1 MRSRS
6 IREGTVGL
14 LLMLGLALFA
24 GLILWLRG
32 VTLGQRSYKLILEFA
47 NIAGMQVGTPVRY
60 RGVPVGKITQTR
72 PGPNGVEVEVEISP
86 TDLIIPRDVIV
97 EANQSGLLGST
108 SIDILPKTE
117 LQGTVNAKPLD
128 RDCDR
133 TLIICNQAR
142 LQGKIGVSVDELI
155 RASIRFA
162 DVYSQPE
169 FFNNVNTLAK
179 NSAAAAAEVTALTRE
194 FREVTRVARLQLG
207 SFSTT
212 ADSFRV
218 TAGKLG
224 LTADQV
230 NSLIATNR
238 GSLVDTL
245 GNINLITRDLRTTV
259 YKLGPVVDRVQQGE
273 LLRNLE
279 TLSVNAAQASAN
291 FRDISNSLNNPTN
304 LVVLQQT
311 LDSARS
317 TFQNAQKITA
327 DLEELTSDPVLREN
341 LRNLINGLNRLV
353 STTQDLQQQAQLAQ
367 ALPPLAAAVEEKP
380 STLQKPSAAP
390 ESPQAS
396 KDQTKSA
403 KDAPETKTKTIDLLK
418 EKPHKAWE
426 IKFR

>member
-1 MRSRS
+1 MRSRT

-14 LLMLGLALFA
+14 LILLGLALFA

-72 PGPNGVEVEVEISP
+72 PGPNGVEVEVEVSP

-108 SIDILPKTE
+108 SIDILPKGE

-133 TLIICNQAR
+133 TLIICDQAR
-142 LQGKIGVSVDELI
+142 LSGKIGVSVDELI

-179 NSAAAAAEVTALTRE
+179 NSAAAAAEVTALTKE
-194 FREVTRVARLQLG
+194 FREVARVAKLQIG
-207 SFSTT
+207 NFSTT
-212 ADSFRV
+212 TQAFNT
-218 TAGKLG
+218 TANKLG

-230 NSLIATNR
+230 NSLITTNR
-238 GSLVDTL
+238 TTVVDTL

-259 YKLGPVVDRVQQGE
+259 YKLGPVVDRVQQGQ

-279 TLSVNAAQASAN
+279 TLSINAAQAAAN
-291 FRDISNSLNNPTN
+291 FRDISNSLNSPTN

-311 LDSARS
+311 LDSARA

-327 DLEELTSDPVLREN
+327 DLDELTGDPVLRKN
-341 LRNLINGLNRLV
+341 LRDLINGLSGLV
-353 STTQDLQQQAQLAQ
+353 SSTERLQQQAQLAQ
-367 ALPPLAAAVEEKP
+367 ILPPLAATVEKNTPDPVTATATSEPEK
-380 STLQKPSAAP
+380 SVKV
-390 ESPQAS
+390 
-396 KDQTKSA
+396 K
-403 KDAPETKTKTIDLLK
+403 DLLK
-418 EKPHKAWE
+418 ENAHKAQD
-426 IKFR
+426 IKHR